1 MAVSRCHRGTPRS
14 NRPSHRPAPQESLHD
29 GECRFDGIG
38 ARRGTDRGAG
48 RGHWTRFRQPR
59 ALAHRWRPGKTR
71 SGSCGGFCGA
81 VWRWC
86 WSWRHCRPEIAQRTP
101 LTVFS
106 PKYCAAGRSASR
118 SRSLIGR
125 SGSKTRTAI
134 CKAMRSTSPIG
145 WIKTN
150 AAGRVAMLQTKKAD
164 ITISSFTPNLERLK
178 TIGFTDP
185 YSTAVLSLL
194 SRTDRKDLGSVADFN
209 RPEVKFAIPRGS
221 TVAKAIA
228 TYTPKATVVEFSGFA
243 DMIAALYAG
252 QADAMAIPEAMVN
265 WTAKNS
271 GGKYHN
277 AGALGPPEAAAI
289 GFPQGDFVW
298 WMWLNRFVREINED
312 GTNYTLRIKWL
323 GDAPMPP
330 FIKPPPKSG

>member
-1 MAVSRCHRGTPRS
+1 MTEMPIDASDQHSLGHRR
-14 NRPSHRPAPQESLHD
+14 E
-29 GECRFDGIG
+29 
-38 ARRGTDRGAG
+38 
-48 RGHWTRFRQPR
+48 
-59 ALAHRWRPGKTR
+59 R

-118 SRSLIGR
+118 PQSLLGR

-145 WIKTN
+145 WPKICVTIDWIKTN
-150 AAGRVAMLQTKKAD
+150 GVGRVAMLQTKQAD
-164 ITISSFTPNLERLK
+164 ITIASFTPTLELLK

-185 YSTAVLSLL
+185 YSTAVISLL

-209 RPEVKFAIPRGS
+209 RPEVKFAIPRG
-221 TVAKAIA
+221 TTMAKAIA
-228 TYTPKATVVEFSGFA
+228 TYTPKATVVEVSGFA
-243 DMIAALYAG
+243 DMIAGLYAG
-252 QADAMAIPEAMVN
+252 QADAMLIPEAMVN
-265 WTAKNS
+265 WIEKSS

-277 AGALGPPEAAAI
+277 AGALGPPEDDAI

-298 WMWLNRFVREINED
+298 WLWLNRFVREINED
-312 GTNYTLRIKWL
+312 
-323 GDAPMPP
+323 
-330 FIKPPPKSG
+330 